1 MVSSVRHGGRR
12 AGTSGLDD
20 FWLRGCLWVL
30 FLLDVT
36 VTHMHDDAGGG
47 LRPCMQLILL
57 S

>member
-1 MVSSVRHGGRR
+1 MVSSVGHRGRR